1 MNELGVSSGARR
13 WTSSCGLVSR
23 TMSMLSVR
31 LVAVM
36 SCLVFAFVPSQQQD
50 EREEEEEEE
59 EEEEGRG
66 VVKKKKKTCSSLR
79 RNPWKKSLRDVP

>member
-1 MNELGVSSGARR
+1 MDVVLWTCFSDDVNVVSAAR
-13 WTSSCGLVSR
+13 CGDVLSR
-23 TMSMLSVR
+23 LR
-31 LVAVM
+31 
-36 SCLVFAFVPSQQQD
+36 FFVPSQQQD
-50 EREEEEEEE
+50 EREEEE